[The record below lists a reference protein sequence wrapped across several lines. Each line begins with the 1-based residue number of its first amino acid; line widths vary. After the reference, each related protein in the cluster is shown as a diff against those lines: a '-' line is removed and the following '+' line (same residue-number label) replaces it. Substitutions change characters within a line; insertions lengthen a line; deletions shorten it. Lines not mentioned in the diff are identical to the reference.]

1 MKKYANSVVYEKKA
15 KIFLKPVTFR
25 IVFRLLNIG
34 KQKTLTKNA
43 EVAMIKYI
51 FQCLTTKYCDF
62 DGRASL
68 AEFFSFWLFAFVLL
82 YLFVSPIEMVN
93 DKNIKSLLTIFGGM
107 TLCFLFFPCLA
118 VTVRRLH
125 DGDVS
130 GWWLL
135 LAFGPSIVIVFLL
148 VILGWHERNCLVDN
162 KYGPAL
168 PENTGKWNEDDESED
183 EKK

>member
-1 MKKYANSVVYEKKA
+1 
-15 KIFLKPVTFR
+15 
-25 IVFRLLNIG
+25 
-34 KQKTLTKNA
+34 
-43 EVAMIKYI
+43 MIKYI

-82 YLFVSPIEMVN
+82 YLFIAPIGMVN

-107 TLCFLFFPCLA
+107 TLCYLFFPCLA

-135 LAFGPSIVIVFLL
+135 MIFTGYYIPVLFLL
-148 VILGWHERNCLVDN
+148 IILGWHERNYLEDN
-162 KYGPAL
+162 KYGPTL
-168 PENTGKWNEDDESED
+168 VKKNDDESED
-183 EKK
+183 ENK

>member
-1 MKKYANSVVYEKKA
+1 M
-15 KIFLKPVTFR
+15 L
-25 IVFRLLNIG
+25 
-34 KQKTLTKNA
+34 
-43 EVAMIKYI
+43 KYI

-168 PENTGKWNEDDESED
+168 PENTGKWNEDEDDED
-183 EKK
+183 EKSNFVKI

>member
-1 MKKYANSVVYEKKA
+1 
-15 KIFLKPVTFR
+15 
-25 IVFRLLNIG
+25 
-34 KQKTLTKNA
+34 
-43 EVAMIKYI
+43 MIKYI

-82 YLFVSPIEMVN
+82 YLFVAPIGMVN

-107 TLCFLFFPCLA
+107 TLCYLFFPCLA

-125 DGDVS
+125 DGDIS
-130 GWWLL
+130 GWMTLFVF
-135 LAFGPSIVIVFLL
+135 AGCPGIIFVFLL
-148 VILGWHERNCLVDN
+148 AIVGDHDCRNDN
-162 KYGPAL
+162 QYGPAL
-168 PENTGKWNEDDESED
+168 PENTGKWNEDEDDED

>member
-1 MKKYANSVVYEKKA
+1 M
-15 KIFLKPVTFR
+15 L
-25 IVFRLLNIG
+25 
-34 KQKTLTKNA
+34 
-43 EVAMIKYI
+43 KYI
-51 FQCLTTKYCDF
+51 FQCLTTKYFDF

-135 LAFGPSIVIVFLL
+135 MIFTGYYIPVLILL
-148 VILGWHERNCLVDN
+148 IIFGWHERNCLVDN

-168 PENTGKWNEDDESED
+168 V
-183 EKK
+183 KKNDKEEEERKF